1 MTNNVALVLAYKELW
16 RNRGR
21 YLLIS
26 LVIALITLLVLFL
39 AGLGEG
45 LGNGNK
51 EYLSKL
57 NGELVVYQDGA
68 DLTVAASQ
76 FGRSVMNDARR
87 VPGVADAGPI
97 GIAQAFVQ
105 RQNGEEPLSVSMIG
119 VEPGRPGDVPVLD
132 GRPLSSI
139 RANEAVIDRYTALR
153 TGYGVGD
160 SLTIKSTQGSVD
172 EFYTLD
178 IVGVSDGRQYSIQP
192 SIIVPLVTWDSV
204 RPKAIV
210 GNSQSELVF
219 NVIAARIAPGES
231 EEAVAAAIGQR
242 LSGVVAVDRQT
253 AYENAP
259 GYSAQQSTIR
269 TQQAF
274 TLLIGVLVVGGF
286 FQIQTLQKV
295 AQVGVLKALG
305 ASNSMVAIAASL
317 QIITTNVFGVLLGA
331 LAAFGLAAVFPATVP
346 IVFVGT
352 QAAVAITTL
361 LLIGPLGGLVSIR
374 YLTRVEPLRAL
385 GLAQ

>member
-1 MTNNVALVLAYKELW
+1 MTNNVALVLATKEFW

-21 YLLIS
+21 FLLIS

-51 EYLSKL
+51 EYLAKL
-57 NGELVVYQDGA
+57 NGELVVYQDGS
-68 DLTVAASQ
+68 DLTIAASQ

-97 GIAQAFVQ
+97 GVAQAFVQ
-105 RQNGEEPLSVSMIG
+105 NTGGEPLSVSMLG
-119 VEPGRPGDVPVLD
+119 VEPGRPGDVPALE
-132 GRPLSSI
+132 GRSLSSI
-139 RANEAVIDRYTALR
+139 RANEVVIDRNAALR
-153 TGYGVGD
+153 SGLEVGD
-160 SLTIKSTQGSVD
+160 TLTLKATQGGVD

-178 IVGVSDGRQYSIQP
+178 VVGISDGRQYSIQP
-192 SIIVPLVTWDSV
+192 SIFVPLITWDRV
-204 RPKAIV
+204 RPKAVV
-210 GNSQSELVF
+210 GGGQSELVF
-219 NVIAARIAPGES
+219 NVIAVSMIPGAA
-231 EEAVAAAIGQR
+231 EAEVTAALEDR
-242 LSGVVAVDRQT
+242 LSGVDVVDKQT
-253 AYENAP
+253 AYENTP

-269 TQQAF
+269 TQQGF

-305 ASNSMVAIAASL
+305 AANATVALSASM
-317 QIITTNVFGVLLGA
+317 QIIGTNVLGVTLGA
-331 LAAFGLAAVFPATVP
+331 LATFGLAALFPPTVP
-346 IVFVGT
+346 IVIVGS
-352 QAAVAITTL
+352 QAAVAIATL

>member
-346 IVFVGT
+346 IVFVGA

>member
-1 MTNNVALVLAYKELW
+1 MSNRVSLVLAYKEVW

-21 YLLIS
+21 YLLVS
-26 LVIALITLLVLFL
+26 MVIALITLLVLFL

-57 NGELVVYQDGA
+57 DGELILFRDGSN
-68 DLTVAASQ
+68 LSVAASQ
-76 FGRSVMNDARR
+76 FGRATINDARR

-97 GIAQAFVQ
+97 GVAQAFVQ
-105 RQNGEEPLSVSMIG
+105 LPDADPLSVSMIG
-119 VEPGRPGDVPVLD
+119 VEPGRPGDVPAFE
-132 GRPLSSI
+132 GRGLSSA
-139 RANEAVIDRYTALR
+139 RANEVVLDRFAALR
-153 TGYGVGD
+153 SGLTVGD
-160 SLTIKSTQGSVD
+160 TLTIKSTQASVD
-172 EFYTLD
+172 EFYTLEV
-178 IVGVSDGRQYSIQP
+178 VGLSDGRQYSIQP
-192 SIIVPLVTWDSV
+192 SIFVPLLTWDRI
-204 RPKAIV
+204 RPKAVV
-210 GNSQSELVF
+210 GGSSADLVY
-219 NVIAARIAPGES
+219 NVIAVRLDDPAA
-231 EEAVAAAIGQR
+231 EATVAAALEER
-242 LSGVVAVDRQT
+242 LSDVVAVDRRT

-259 GYSAQQSTIR
+259 GYTAQQSTIR

-305 ASNSMVAIAASL
+305 ASNRVVAVAASL
-317 QIITTNVFGVLLGA
+317 QIITTNVLGVALGA
-331 LAAFGLAAVFPATVP
+331 LAAFGLAAVFPPTVP
-346 IVFVGT
+346 IVFVGA
-352 QAAVAITTL
+352 QAGLAIATL